1 MDERRRGMAAIF
13 TVLFLMSLSL
23 HIQFPI
29 FTPYAVALGATS
41 FFVSIMMSVSSFAN
55 LCGNLIAGPLIDAFG
70 KKRFIVIPL
79 FLSGF
84 LMMGHGIATNPDWL
98 LILRLFNGLV
108 LAFMTP
114 ACFALLSGYAKNSH
128 QQGKNMAFN
137 GLLITIAHI
146 LSPVIGGYLVE
157 MVDFKGAYFIIG
169 GSILLTG
176 VIALLYVK
184 EFDPIIVHKKDQAYS
199 SGLKLDRQLL
209 MIYFVGF
216 ALMYAQGTLGY
227 ELPFLIVEEGL
238 STSEAG
244 KLFSYMGVGTLVVV
258 CMTWINRISAL
269 IRTMFGMIVLAS
281 CFYQMVVP
289 FVPLTLSQL
298 LFIVGIGLGIL
309 FPAITTLITEK
320 IDKSKH
326 GTAFGILSAVFS
338 LGIIASSLTA
348 GAIRELF
355 SPYFIAF
362 IVMAMAITFIGWQ
375 QFSCNQKTVLQNR

>member
-1 MDERRRGMAAIF
+1 MDEKRRGMAAIF
-13 TVLFLMSLSL
+13 MVLFLLSLSL

-55 LCGNLIAGPLIDAFG
+55 MCGNLIAGPLIDTFG
-70 KKRFIVIPL
+70 KKKFIVIPL

-84 LMMGHGIATNPDWL
+84 LMMGHGIASNPDSL
-98 LILRLFNGLV
+98 LVLRLFNGLV

-137 GLLITIAHI
+137 GLLMTIAHI
-146 LSPVIGGYLVE
+146 VSPLIGGYLVE
-157 MVDFKGAYFIIG
+157 ILNYRGAYFIIG
-169 GSILLTG
+169 ASILVTAI
-176 VIALLYVK
+176 IALLYIK
-184 EFDPIIVHKKDQAYS
+184 EFEPIIVYKKEKAGG
-199 SGLKLDRQLL
+199 GLKLDQQLL

-216 ALMYAQGTLGY
+216 SLMYAQGTLGY
-227 ELPFLIVEEGL
+227 ELPFLVVEEGL

-244 KLFSYMGVGTLVVV
+244 KLFSYMGVGTLLVV

-269 IRTMFGMIVLAS
+269 IRTMVGMLILGV

-289 FVPLTLSQL
+289 FVPLELSQM
-298 LFIVGIGLGIL
+298 LFVVGIGLGVL

-338 LGIIASSLTA
+338 LGIITSSLTA
-348 GAIRELF
+348 GAIREVI

-362 IVMAMAITFIGWQ
+362 VVIALSIMVIGWQ
-375 QFSCNQKTVLQNR
+375 RISYNRKPVLQNR